1 MIVLLVEDNAILAM
15 AIQDEL
21 ESAGH
26 TVIGPAWSAAEA
38 RTLLLAN
45 AIEMALV
52 DIDLQDGRTG
62 GDLAKEIKYSHACP
76 VIFTTGQQHMA
87 EAWQDYAFGCLE
99 KPFDPK
105 VVVTIIDVFEQGSA
119 GKAADWPYQ
128 FIQFAK
134 MK

>member
-1 MIVLLVEDNAILAM
+1 MIVLVVEDNAILAM
-15 AIQDEL
+15 AILDEL

-26 TVIGPAWSAAEA
+26 TVIGPAWSASEA

-45 AIEMALV
+45 DIEMALI

-87 EAWQDYAFGCLE
+87 EAWRDYAFGCLE

-105 VVVTIIDVFEQGSA
+105 IVTTTINAFEQNAEGH
-119 GKAADWPYQ
+119 KIDWPYQ
-128 FIQFAK
+128 FIQYANNR
-134 MK
+134 